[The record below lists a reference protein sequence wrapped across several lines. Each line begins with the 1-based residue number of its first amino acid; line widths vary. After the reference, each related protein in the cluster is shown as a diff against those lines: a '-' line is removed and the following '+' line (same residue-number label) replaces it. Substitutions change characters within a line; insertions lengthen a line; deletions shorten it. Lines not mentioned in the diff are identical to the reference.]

1 MAVDWDEQDMMTIS
15 DRTEHNRSREVVW
28 VKKEVADQAV
38 WKLEEKLAALNRKV
52 TELESDIENLEHE
65 VNALDPGMSG

>member
-15 DRTEHNRSREVVW
+15 DRNEHNRSREVVW

-38 WKLEEKLAALNRKV
+38 WKLEEERAALNRKV
-52 TELESDIENLEHE
+52 TELESEIEELERE
-65 VNALDPGMSG
+65 VNAGDPGMVG